1 MTINRNLANLASAV
15 VSTGGDLAT
24 ANLSGTITNSQLA
37 GSITSDK
44 ISSITSSHVT
54 TALGFTPGS
63 VTSVATGNGLSGG
76 TITTSGTLSVACP
89 SFNTVGSYAFIG
101 MIANGGAG
109 SVNFSAGSN
118 YSAGGSQGQ
127 IVSIA
132 TGGDIA
138 TNNLSGTWKWMG
150 ANGSFNAG
158 GGCCP
163 QRRVSSVG
171 CRVS

>member
-54 TALGFTPGS
+54 TALGFTPGTGS

-76 TITTSGTLSVACP
+76 TITGSGTLVIAAP
-89 SFNTVGSYAFIG
+89 SYNSVGSYCNGVLTSSSASG
-101 MIANGGAG
+101 NTNYAAGTGANQM
-109 SVNFSAGSN
+109 
-118 YSAGGSQGQ
+118 QGYN
-127 IVSIA
+127 IDACGNTSK
-132 TGGDIA
+132 
-138 TNNLSGTWKWMG
+138 TNNFSGTWKAMC
-150 ANGSFNAG
+150 GSSGVGSNSPG
-158 GGCCP
+158 GTLFV
-163 QRRVSSVG
+163 RVS
-171 CRVS
+171 